1 VGSTPTLAIWEWTT
15 DDGRLTTMNIELKTL
30 DHCKRQLDIEI
41 PASIVNEEITRASD
55 EMARHVRIPGF
66 RPGRVPRSVVLQR
79 YKAELRQE
87 AVRNLLPAAVE
98 TAVEQNQLRV
108 VGEPSVEG
116 MNFADDGTLT
126 FTVGVEVFPEFELA
140 EYRNLAITKK
150 TYKVTDTDVEKV
162 VEGFREDAA
171 ELVADDA
178 DDREARDG
186 DLLSVDVDGSYV
198 ETEGHAHAH
207 PSLETEDLTVEI
219 GGKGV
224 LEAFSDNLRGAKTG
238 ETRNFRVDYPQEFV
252 NPSLAGHSVDYTVRV
267 AAIRTKELPALDD
280 EFAASASDGKYETV
294 EAMRAN
300 IREELERRAVARS
313 EQELETALID
323 ALLGANEFPV
333 PDAFV
338 NEQAES
344 RIKSLVG
351 GLAARG
357 ADPRRMNLDWASLA
371 TNAKSAAERDVRAA
385 LIIDRIAD
393 GEKVDVSDEDVEAEI
408 ARLADRWGQDEER
421 VRARLT
427 KEGGADTIRNRVRHR
442 KVLDLVAQAAQ
453 TTVEEIEGLD
463 VEDERETAE

>member
-1 VGSTPTLAIWEWTT
+1 V
-15 DDGRLTTMNIELKTL
+15 NIDLKTL
-30 DHCKRQLDIEI
+30 EGCKRQLDIEI
-41 PASIVNEEITRASD
+41 PATIVNEEITRASD
-55 EMARHVRIPGF
+55 EMARAVRIPGF

-98 TAVEQNQLRV
+98 TAVEQNGLRV
-108 VGEPSVEG
+108 VGEPSVED
-116 MNFADDGTLT
+116 MKFADDGTLT

-140 EYRNLAITKK
+140 EFRNLPITKK
-150 TYKVTDTDVEKV
+150 TYTVTDSDVEKV

-178 DDREARDG
+178 PDREARDG
-186 DLLSVDVDGSYV
+186 DLLSVDVDGNYV
-198 ETEGHAHAH
+198 ATEGHEHAH
-207 PSLETEDLTVEI
+207 PSLKTDDLTVEI

-238 ETRNFRVDYPQEFV
+238 ETRTFRVDYPADFV
-252 NPSLAGHSVDYTVRV
+252 NPSLSGHSVEYTVRV

-280 EFAASASDGKYETV
+280 EFASTSSDGKYANV
-294 EAMRAN
+294 EAMRTD
-300 IREELERRAVARS
+300 IREELERRAVMRA
-313 EQELETALID
+313 EQDLENSLID
-323 ALLGANEFPV
+323 ALLEANEFPV
-333 PDAFV
+333 PEAFV

-344 RIKSLVG
+344 RIKNLVG

-357 ADPRRMNLDWASLA
+357 ADPRKLNLDWASLA

-393 GEKVDVSDEDVEAEI
+393 GEKIEVSDDDVEAEI
-408 ARLADRWGQDEER
+408 GRLAERSGQDTER

-427 KEGGADTIRNRVRHR
+427 KDGGADTIRNRVRHR

-463 VEDERETAE
+463 VEGERETAE